1 MIKLGRKYAWRKE
14 NRRVVFSF
22 PKVIT
27 DEKNA
32 SDQKNVSVEAHYTD
46 DVFHSNKAR
55 RMTASA
61 RHFGINVR
69 TTIIPSKGWEANTYI
84 KSAYLQRKC
93 ELVSGAMLYAY
104 AVCHL
109 PPLTYLSEL
118 NCNIA
123 VYYDLDDGHLVAA
136 MLYLNDTAAV
146 WKLLAEWN
154 LQCKAHP
161 EIWDQ

>member
-1 MIKLGRKYAWRKE
+1 
-14 NRRVVFSF
+14 
-22 PKVIT
+22 
-27 DEKNA
+27 
-32 SDQKNVSVEAHYTD
+32 
-46 DVFHSNKAR
+46 
-55 RMTASA
+55 MTASA

-69 TTIIPSKGWEANTYI
+69 TTIIPSKGWEANTSI

-104 AVCHL
+104 AVCHR
-109 PPLTYLSEL
+109 PPLTYLSEF

-161 EIWDQ
+161 EIWDQQVLQSIIEADQDSEHPCYNVHHLPVGFLLDI